1 MYEINL
7 ESSERDMSER
17 DELPILAE
25 EEKSVEVGVIGEK
38 ASYSLHSFGCLQI
51 ADSD

>member
-17 DELPILAE
+17 DEQPILAE
-25 EEKSVEVGVIGEK
+25 EEECVEVGAIGEK
-38 ASYSLHSFGCLQI
+38 ASYFLHSFGCLQI
-51 ADSD
+51 ADND